1 MRQLTLGFFS
11 VRGLLGRSARASK
24 ADTAGRIEHIR
35 QTMLSALGNTDDN
48 DFLPTVNKVRYASD
62 AQGLWYLRGE
72 LMEALANL
80 HGEVSARRDI
90 EHVSALFE
98 GLLPRG
104 LASRVSS
111 LQMPG
116 RIHH

>member
-1 MRQLTLGFFS
+1 MRQLSLGFFS
-11 VRGLLGRSARASK
+11 VRGLLGRSAKPSK

-35 QTMLSALGNTDDN
+35 QAMLSALGDADDN
-48 DFLPTVNKVRYASD
+48 DLLQTANKVRYASD

-72 LMEALANL
+72 LMETLANL

-90 EHVSALFE
+90 EQVSALFA

-104 LASRVSS
+104 LASRISS